1 MRKPRKQQR
10 PLTTEQAEEAVKRH
24 NFWRALEMLCTK
36 VGKAKEFHWYIRR
49 RDPDATIGQITEFR
63 RKMVRLLSFNYDVHR
78 RPNPN
83 FSKKLLPSGTP
94 GAEPLSYPPEWRE
107 Q

>member
-1 MRKPRKQQR
+1 
-10 PLTTEQAEEAVKRH
+10 
-24 NFWRALEMLCTK
+24 MLCTK

-78 RPNPN
+78 LTVAPFR
-83 FSKKLLPSGTP
+83 SRRTMAL
-94 GAEPLSYPPEWRE
+94 
-107 Q
+107 

>member
-1 MRKPRKQQR
+1 MRKPKRRQR
-10 PLTTEQAEEAVKRH
+10 PLTAEQAEEAVKRH

-36 VGKAKEFHWYIRR
+36 VGKAKEFRWYIRR
-49 RDPDATIGQITEFR
+49 RDPDATIGQISDFK

-83 FSKKLLPSGTP
+83 FSKKLLRND
-94 GAEPLSYPPEWRE
+94 A
-107 Q
+107 